1 MKFYNYLNEGRSVK
15 YDIDEIK
22 EIILENCWDSL
33 ERYQSGHKIYR
44 SKKDTGDYIVTTP
57 TGNRK
62 SAYTS
67 NYYTLWINNHKSW
80 KKFPKREIICAGGS
94 GERAYDHEGQC
105 VYVVLPFDNAKIG
118 ICPKDDIWDS
128 FYNGLKLFKKTTNQ
142 NIFDLSELNKLIRE
156 YFHIYDDNN
165 WKNFVKETQKIDLG
179 RGISLYDVLEDTF
192 DPKLNDFE
200 MVPISK
206 YNLNESDNVEV
217 WTDSP
222 CVLIKDNYIEELIE
236 MINEE

>member
-67 NYYTLWINNHKSW
+67 NYYTL
-80 KKFPKREIICAGGS
+80 
-94 GERAYDHEGQC
+94 
-105 VYVVLPFDNAKIG
+105 
-118 ICPKDDIWDS
+118 
-128 FYNGLKLFKKTTNQ
+128 
-142 NIFDLSELNKLIRE
+142 
-156 YFHIYDDNN
+156 
-165 WKNFVKETQKIDLG
+165 
-179 RGISLYDVLEDTF
+179 
-192 DPKLNDFE
+192 
-200 MVPISK
+200 
-206 YNLNESDNVEV
+206 
-217 WTDSP
+217 
-222 CVLIKDNYIEELIE
+222 
-236 MINEE
+236 